1 MRFAGKSPQC
11 SGGGSEVGVA
21 AVAAEV
27 VWAAWRGGGWDC
39 EGKQKRDQTETKQQH
54 RAPSAGK
61 PKGKVHALHVGRLEQ
76 TLQIPN
82 PSPPTAGE
90 VQSRSLFS

>member
-1 MRFAGKSPQC
+1 M
-11 SGGGSEVGVA
+11 GGGSEVGVA

-27 VWAAWRGGGWDC
+27 MWAAWGGDGTVK
-39 EGKQKRDQTETKQQH
+39 ESKKETKQKQNSST
-54 RAPSAGK
+54 APSAGK
-61 PKGKVHALHVGRLEQ
+61 PEGKVHALHVGRLEQ

>member
-1 MRFAGKSPQC
+1 M
-11 SGGGSEVGVA
+11 GGGSEVGVA

-27 VWAAWRGGGWDC
+27 VLAAWGGG
-39 EGKQKRDQTETKQQH
+39 EGKGEGKAKRDQTETKQQH

-61 PKGKVHALHVGRLEQ
+61 PEGKVQALQVGRLEQ

-82 PSPPTAGE
+82 PSPPTAGK
-90 VQSRSLFS
+90 VQCQSLFS